1 MAVTISLSPCTI
13 LKTPSGKPASFSN
26 SASRPQQSGTFSE
39 GFTIMQLPSAIA
51 LGMVQ
56 LGTMAGKLNGTI
68 EATTP
73 SGTCSVLHST
83 PLLTSR
89 ISPVTSWGSE
99 QANSVSSMHF
109 SISARDSFMVL
120 PFSSLQSAAS
130 SLRSLSNKYLYLKN
144 TCTLSLIGVLLQAG
158 NAALAAFTAVSRSLA
173 VDIGTLERRFPSNGE
188 ITSRVRKEDESTNFP
203 L

>member
-26 SASRPQQSGTFSE
+26 SASRPQQRGTFSE

-56 LGTMAGKLNGTI
+56 LGTMAGKLKGTI

-89 ISPVTSWGSE
+89 ISPVTNWGSE
-99 QANSVSSMHF
+99 QANSVSSIHF
-109 SISARDSFMVL
+109 SISARASPSVF
-120 PFSSLQSAAS
+120 PFSSLQSALS
-130 SLRSLSNKYLYLKN
+130 SSRFFSNKYLYRKK
-144 TCTLSLIGVLLQAG
+144 TWTLSFIGVLLQDL
-158 NAALAAFTAVSRSLA
+158 NANLADLTAASRSFA
-173 VDIGTLERRFPSNGE
+173 VDIGTVDNKLPSIGD
-188 ITSRVRKEDESTNFP
+188 ITSSVLAEEASTKFP
-203 L
+203 